1 MRGAGGEGE
10 EDQQVTCEQ
19 ADLDGLR
26 VAKRLRG
33 ELTND
38 FFGRLED
45 EFVFSKPNGFAAFVE
60 SQAQE
65 KINENVGE

>member
-1 MRGAGGEGE
+1 M
-10 EDQQVTCEQ
+10 
-19 ADLDGLR
+19 DGLR

-33 ELTND
+33 ELTDD

-60 SQAQE
+60 SQAEE